1 MLLMFGLDSSSG
13 LKRPDFFWLSAL
25 LALGAV
31 MSAPPAHAQGSTM
44 MAPPPAR
51 QQAELPR
58 LALQIASQRVVAE
71 VAADDASRSK
81 GLMFRE
87 RLAPNHGMLFV
98 FPEATQTCFWMK
110 NTPLPLTVAFIDA
123 SGTITNLADMQPLS
137 LESHCA
143 LAPAL
148 YALEMEQGWFVRNG
162 IRPGERVQGLPRVP
176 ARTLR

>member
-1 MLLMFGLDSSSG
+1 MLLMFGFNSRSG

-25 LALGAV
+25 LALCAMV
-31 MSAPPAHAQGSTM
+31 CAPLAQAQGSTV
-44 MAPPPAR
+44 MAPPPE
-51 QQAELPR
+51 QKQTGLPR
-58 LALQIASQRVVAE
+58 IALQIGSQRVVAE

-123 SGTITNLADMQPLS
+123 GGTITNLADMQPLS
-137 LESHCA
+137 LDSHCA

-148 YALEMEQGWFVRNG
+148 YALEMEQAWFARNG
-162 IRPGERVQGLPRVP
+162 IRPGERVQGLPRVSVRP
-176 ARTLR
+176 PR